1 MSARKK
7 RTREML
13 EAAAHKLYVVAEEVQ
28 KKVVPMIEQSPIND
42 HVYRITHRVKRPLRI
57 VWKIQEKQKNDPSF
71 GIDNI
76 TDAFGLRVVTLFQ
89 NEIPSI
95 VKILFDMIKHDKDFA
110 GLPFVRNGLR
120 ELRIYTNR
128 PEGDP
133 YAIAGAVRELAESS
147 GFEDRLRPPESKE
160 SGYSSVHLVV
170 EVEVAVEHSDGWR
183 QQPVLM
189 EIQVRDI
196 FEESWGEID
205 HKLRYKVDG
214 KRRTD
219 EELHQLRWLSNL
231 NALKTHCDGCG
242 QQAWIIQAHLPS
254 KLLPMPEAFINKSI
268 VTTQDAMAQLLTTLP
283 ADLHPLV
290 GNIYQRRARVQYM
303 WDPVARAALFTK
315 TLSLLNE
322 LKKVSVK
329 HHKDKTPIERPVIY
343 HLDLERAFCMLA
355 GDKQL
360 VRRAAKIYERMLN
373 TYKEDVVLHY
383 RLGRAELALGRIDR
397 AAELF
402 KSGLHLIGTDTT
414 FSQEHWIRAALPR
427 YLSITYWAMSKKLTH
442 QTNKRGKRLMLLRQA
457 CRYAEI
463 SYLAQVPDPMERVR
477 TLNNLT
483 YYVWQYQTL
492 QPNGIKGK
500 IDKPRLTALVD
511 ELVTIVDIQ
520 SSQDYQSLETLCQA
534 FVFLRRPK
542 RAGQAADQILR
553 VLHASACRR
562 ADDAGLPISEIGQ
575 YLVDQ
580 ERPAYDA
587 AVNLQR

>member
-1 MSARKK
+1 MSIRKK
-7 RTREML
+7 RTSETL
-13 EAAAHKLYVVAEEVQ
+13 DAAAHKLYVVAEEVQ
-28 KKVVPMIEQSPIND
+28 KKVVPMVEQSPIKD
-42 HVYRITHRVKRPLRI
+42 QAYRITHRVKRPLRI
-57 VWKIQEKQKNDPSF
+57 VKKVQEKQKNDSSY
-71 GIDNI
+71 GIDKI

-95 VKILFDMIKHDKDFA
+95 VKILFDMIKHDKNFA

-133 YAIAGAVRELAESS
+133 YAIAEAVRELAEHS
-147 GFEDRLRPPESKE
+147 GFKNRLRPPESKE

-170 EVEVAVEHSDGWR
+170 EVEVAVEHSDGWQ

-205 HKLRYKVDG
+205 HKLRYKSDG
-214 KRRTD
+214 RRRTD

-254 KLLPMPEAFINKSI
+254 ELLPLPEAIITKSL
-268 VTTQDAMAQLLTTLP
+268 VMTQDAMAQLLATLP
-283 ADLHPLV
+283 ASLHPLV
-290 GNIYQRRARVQYM
+290 GKVYERRARVLYT
-303 WDPVARAALFTK
+303 WDPVARAALFAK

-322 LKKVSVK
+322 LKRVSVK
-329 HHKDKTPIERPVIY
+329 HHRDMTPIKRPVIY

-355 GDKQL
+355 GGRQQ
-360 VRRAAKIYERMLN
+360 VRKAAKIYERMLN

-383 RLGRAELALGRIDR
+383 RLGRAELQLGRIDR
-397 AAELF
+397 AVKLF
-402 KSGLHLIGTDTT
+402 KSGLHLIGTDKA

-427 YLSITYWAMSKKLTH
+427 YLSFTYWAMSNELTH

-457 CRYAEI
+457 CKYTEI
-463 SYLAQVPDPMERVR
+463 AYLAPVSDPMERLK

-483 YYVWQYQTL
+483 YYVWQYHTL
-492 QPNGIKGK
+492 QPKGIKGK
-500 IDKPRLTALVD
+500 IDKPRLKALVD
-511 ELVTIVDIQ
+511 ELVSMVNIQ

-534 FVFLRRPK
+534 FVFLRRHRK
-542 RAGQAADQILR
+542 AGQTADQILR

-562 ADDAGLPISEIGQ
+562 ADDADLPMSEIGQ
-575 YLVDQ
+575 YLVDL
-580 ERPAYDA
+580 ERPAYDTA
-587 AVNLQR
+587 TNLQR